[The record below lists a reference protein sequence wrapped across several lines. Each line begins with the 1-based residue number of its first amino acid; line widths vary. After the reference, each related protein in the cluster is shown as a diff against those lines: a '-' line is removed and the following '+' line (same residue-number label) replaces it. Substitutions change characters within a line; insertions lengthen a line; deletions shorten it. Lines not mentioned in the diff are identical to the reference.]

1 MAGAIVAGDVSVC
14 WIENISSKVRID
26 VDAINRNQPDYQQ

>member
-14 WIENISSKVRID
+14 RIEDISSKMRID
-26 VDAINRNQPDYQQ
+26 VDPINCNQPDYQQ